1 MSNVFITFIF
11 NIFVKREEGATED
24 TLINKTEI

>member
-11 NIFVKREEGATED
+11 NIFVKQEEGATED